1 MKHLT
6 SLAAARPI
14 IDALKSR
21 SATIGSVHTLGA
33 LHDAHAE
40 LIRRSAAENDITI
53 VTVYPNRIQLFPG
66 HIYQFNLADD
76 VALAANAGADFVISS
91 TDEEMFPEGF
101 ATYVDQGASHAALN
115 SSIFPFAAR
124 GQVTG
129 SIRWLNFTRPDRSYF
144 GLKDIEQA
152 ILVQRA
158 VADLLMPV
166 SIRFV
171 PCVRFASGVP
181 ISSRLR
187 SAAPEQLAELAFAF
201 VTLRA
206 VLADI
211 RAGLSDARTICAL
224 LRERIE
230 AGLQGFRL
238 RYVVAVDETLAPV
251 ERLEPPF
258 VLQFCLSSDD
268 VTHFDGM
275 WIRTAEELA
284 AGPPVIWHGGEA
296 A

>member
-1 MKHLT
+1 MRNFT
-6 SLAAARPI
+6 SLAAARPV
-14 IDALKSR
+14 IDELKSG
-21 SATIGSVHTLGA
+21 SSTIGSVHTLGA

-66 HIYQFNLADD
+66 HIYKFNLADD
-76 VALAANAGADFVISS
+76 VALAARAGADIVISS
-91 TDEEMFPEGF
+91 VDSEMFPEGF
-101 ATYVDQGASHAALN
+101 ATYIDQGPSHAALN
-115 SSIFPFAAR
+115 SSIFPFAVR

-129 SIRWLNFTRPDRSYF
+129 SIRWLNFTRPNRSYF

-166 SIRFV
+166 EICFL
-171 PCVRFASGVP
+171 PCVRFAGGVP

-187 SAAPEQLAELAFAF
+187 STAPEQLAELAFAYQ
-201 VTLRA
+201 TLHA
-206 VLADI
+206 SLADI
-211 RAGLSDARTICAL
+211 RTGQRDANAVCAL

-230 AGLQGFRL
+230 AGLRSFRL

-251 ERLEPPF
+251 EHLEPPF
-258 VLQFCLSSDD
+258 VLQFCLNNNE

-275 WIRTAEELA
+275 WIRTTEELA

-296 A
+296 G